1 MKKLFVILVI
11 AIMLASCATETDIT
25 EKNAD
30 GSPIWTTEVPQSNKY
45 VYGVGSAKLSNQQNS
60 RTAADANARAD
71 LSRKLQVMLNDAVS
85 VYSNDSEGSV
95 LAAYEQI
102 TVQTVSM
109 SIRGIKTE
117 QSWTAPDGT
126 VWTIVSVRT
135 KNLDKT
141 YELEANQYL
150 NKLEKDK
157 LVLQEKYLSLMADI
171 VADEEKNEATD
182 AVSAAVDSYYQRE
195 NEKLNEILDSI
206 SPEELAKAVAATL
219 ISNGYDLT

>member
-1 MKKLFVILVI
+1 MTFWR
-11 AIMLASCATETDIT
+11 IT
-25 EKNAD
+25 QKNAD

-102 TVQTVSM
+102 SVQTVSM

-135 KNLDKT
+135 KDLDKT

>member
-1 MKKLFVILVI
+1 MRIL
-11 AIMLASCATETDIT
+11 LCSF
-25 EKNAD
+25 
-30 GSPIWTTEVPQSNKY
+30 
-45 VYGVGSAKLSNQQNS
+45 L
-60 RTAADANARAD
+60 R
-71 LSRKLQVMLNDAVS
+71 
-85 VYSNDSEGSV
+85 
-95 LAAYEQI
+95 
-102 TVQTVSM
+102 
-109 SIRGIKTE
+109 
-117 QSWTAPDGT
+117 
-126 VWTIVSVRT
+126 VR
-135 KNLDKT
+135 
-141 YELEANQYL
+141 YL